1 MNSGKDNSTSYTKLQ
16 SDMGHPKEQLVVE
29 TIPNIPHIQL
39 CDHKGPLG
47 I

>member
-1 MNSGKDNSTSYTKLQ
+1 MNLGKDNSKSYTKLQ
-16 SDMGHPKEQLVVE
+16 PDIRHPKEQLAVE

-39 CDHKGPLG
+39 CDHKGLSG